1 MANVVLERLVGSCL
15 PRQKE
20 RKGNLVVEGRGER
33 RGRGAVERE
42 RGKMLEWGMEW
53 RGVARAAKKSKVGDG
68 VARAARRSKVGDEVA
83 RGTIR
88 ERRAGD
94 RSKK

>member
-1 MANVVLERLVGSCL
+1 M
-15 PRQKE
+15 
-20 RKGNLVVEGRGER
+20 
-33 RGRGAVERE
+33 
-42 RGKMLEWGMEW
+42 
-53 RGVARAAKKSKVGDG
+53 ARAARRSKVGDG